1 MEALKIW
8 EKAKSSIQNLKS
20 FSVDNTKKNN
30 SNLAERVNQFQ
41 TGLQITG
48 QLVSLNSCYFNGK
61 INGNIEI
68 HNKLVLGENSEVV
81 GDVFA
86 KELLVKG
93 KVIGN
98 IIVENKLTLSKSSS
112 INSKSL
118 HTALIEVENGAEL
131 NVKNLVMQ
139 SQDKLSGLFP
149 KLPEFEVKEQYNEP
163 LNVDIEDVINST
175 EENNSILKFLQI
187 KKE

>member
-1 MEALKIW
+1 MEAQKIW
-8 EKAKSSIQNLKS
+8 EKAKSSIKNLKS
-20 FSVDNTKKNN
+20 FSVDNTKN
-30 SNLAERVNQFQ
+30 SYSLAERVNQFQ

-81 GDVFA
+81 GDIFA
-86 KELLVKG
+86 KELLIKG
-93 KVIGN
+93 KVVGN

-118 HTALIEVENGAEL
+118 HTTLIEVENGAEL

-139 SQDKLSGLFP
+139 SPEKLSGLYP
-149 KLPEFEVKEQYNEP
+149 KLPEFEVKEQINKP
-163 LNVDIEDVINST
+163 LNVDIEDVINSA
-175 EENNSILKFLQI
+175 EENNSRLKFFQN